1 MAAKT
6 RSHTARQL
14 IALATAV
21 SLMLPS
27 VEILLIAQSS
37 TAKPPATPQSTAKP
51 PAPSTAKPPA
61 TPSTAKPPA
70 TQPSTAK
77 PATATTPAVSDAIVD
92 GGWPRAVLT
101 AAGGQL
107 LIYQPQISTWE
118 RQKDMLAY
126 AAVSYLTK
134 GATRPELGTVT
145 LEATTD
151 VALEERLVRFTNI
164 RVTESNFPKLTRD
177 QVRDIT
183 DTIVSGIPVAER
195 FIALDRVMAMV
206 DKSQIRPSNVEGVK
220 SDPPTIF
227 YSTSPAVLVNID
239 GDAIWSPIPSNDL
252 KYAVNTNWD
261 LFEHEPTKTYFLR
274 HEKVWL
280 KASTLKGP
288 WTAAGTL
295 PGSFSKLPADEN
307 WKEVKSALPGT
318 KTSSVPAVFV
328 STAPAEMILVQGTPI
343 YTTVPGASPLMWLQN
358 TESDVFRFGST
369 GDVYYLVAGRW
380 FSASSLLGPW
390 TFATEKLPDIF
401 KQIPL
406 EHPRSRV
413 LASVP
418 GTPEAADAILLAQV
432 PQTARVN
439 RKQTQAPE
447 VTYQGE
453 PKFEEIP
460 MTTVARATNTDKDII
475 KVGDLYYMCFQGV
488 WFMARSANG
497 PWEVATSVPEAIYK
511 IPASSPSHNVTYVT
525 IVEDDDDDEWVTYAA
540 VAGYTGMMVAYGCV
554 VWGSGWY
561 YPPYVG
567 YGGFYPV
574 YYPFYP
580 TYGFSAWYN
589 PWTGAYGRS
598 AAVYG
603 PYGGMGASARYNPR
617 TGTYSRSAVAWGP
630 YGARGVGQA
639 YNPRTGTYARTSQG
653 SGVYGSW
660 GATSVQRGN
669 QWAQTARV
677 TNRVTGTTTR
687 VTQGSGGGEAITRR
701 GPGADSGVVRT
712 GSGDVY
718 AGRDGNVYRRED
730 GGGWSKYDNGSWGSA
745 ERPTPSGDRATAGTT
760 DRGTTDRSGDT
771 VGQLNRDSA
780 ARTEGSTRT
789 RDYGSVRSSG
799 GSTSR
804 SGSGSGSYGTYRP
817 SGGGGGFRGG
827 GGRRR

>member
-6 RSHTARQL
+6 RFQTARQL
-14 IALATAV
+14 TALVTTA

-27 VEILLIAQSS
+27 VHVVLVAQSS
-37 TAKPPATPQSTAKP
+37 TAKPPATQST
-51 PAPSTAKPPA
+51 SKPPA

-70 TQPSTAK
+70 TQSSTAK
-77 PATATTPAVSDAIVD
+77 PPTAATPVVSDAIVD
-92 GGWPRAVLT
+92 GGWPRALLT
-101 AAGGQL
+101 ATGGQL

-118 RQKDMLAY
+118 RQKEMLAY
-126 AAVSYLTK
+126 AAVSYQMK

-145 LEATTD
+145 FEANTD
-151 VALEERLVRFTNI
+151 VSLEERLVRFTNI
-164 RVTESNFPKLTRD
+164 RVTESNFPKLTRE

-183 DTIVSGIPVAER
+183 DTIVVGIPDPDRV
-195 FIALDRVMAMV
+195 IALDRVMASL
-206 DKSQIRPSNVEGVK
+206 DHSQLRPMNVEGVK
-220 SDPPTIF
+220 SDPPPIF

-239 GDAIWSPIPSNDL
+239 GDPIWSPIPSNDL

-261 LFEHEPTKTYFLR
+261 LFEHESTKTYFLR
-274 HEKVWL
+274 NEKVWL

-307 WKEVKSALPGT
+307 WKEVKSALPGS
-318 KTSSVPAVFV
+318 KVSSVPAVFV
-328 STAPAEMILVQGTPI
+328 STTPAEMILVQGSPI

-369 GDVYYLVAGRW
+369 GAVYYLVAGRW

-390 TFATEKLPDIF
+390 TFATEKLPDVF

-406 EHPRSRV
+406 EHQRSRV

-418 GTPEAADAILLAQV
+418 GTPQAADAILLAQV

-439 RKQTQAPE
+439 KKTTMAPDVE
-447 VTYQGE
+447 YQGE
-453 PKFEEIP
+453 PKFEPIP
-460 MTTVARATNTDKDII
+460 TTVVERAVNTDKDII

-525 IVEDDDDDEWVTYAA
+525 VVEDDDDEWVTYAA

-561 YPPYVG
+561 YPPYVW
-567 YGGFYPV
+567 YGGFYPG

-639 YNPRTGTYARTSQG
+639 YNPRTGTYARTNQG

-660 GATSVQRGN
+660 GATSVQRGD

-677 TNRVTGTTTR
+677 TNRVTGNTTR
-687 VTQGSGGGEAITRR
+687 VTQGSGGGTAVTRR

-712 GSGDVY
+712 GGGDVY

-730 GGGWSKYDNGSWGSA
+730 GGGWSKYENGSWGSA
-745 ERPTPSGDRATAGTT
+745 ERPTPSGDRAGTAG
-760 DRGTTDRSGDT
+760 DRAGTATPRTGDT

-789 RDYGSVRSSG
+789 RDYGSVKSSG
-799 GSTSR
+799 GGTSR
-804 SGSGSGSYGTYRP
+804 PGGYGTYRP
-817 SGGGGGFRGG
+817 SGGGFRGG

>member
-1 MAAKT
+1 MAART
-6 RSHTARQL
+6 RFQTARQVT
-14 IALATAV
+14 ALVTVV

-27 VEILLIAQSS
+27 VHVVLVAQSS
-37 TAKPPATPQSTAKP
+37 TAKPPATTQSTAKP
-51 PAPSTAKPPA
+51 PTTQSTAKPPA

-70 TQPSTAK
+70 TQTSTAK
-77 PATATTPAVSDAIVD
+77 PAAPAVSDAIVD

-101 AAGGQL
+101 PAGGQL
-107 LIYQPQISTWE
+107 LIYQPQVSTWD
-118 RQKDMLAY
+118 RQKEMLAY
-126 AAVSYLTK
+126 AAVSYQVK

-145 LEATTD
+145 IEATTD
-151 VALEERLVRFTNI
+151 VSLDQRLVRFMNI
-164 RVTESNFPKLTRD
+164 RVTESNFPRLSRD
-177 QVRDIT
+177 QVRDVT
-183 DTIVSGIPVAER
+183 DTIVSGIPDADR
-195 FIALDRVMAMV
+195 LIALDRVLASV

-220 SDPPTIF
+220 ADPPTIF
-227 YSTSPAVLVNID
+227 YSTTPAVLVNLD

-274 HEKVWL
+274 NERVWL

-288 WTAAGTL
+288 WTAAGRL
-295 PGSFSKLPADEN
+295 PASFSKLPADEN
-307 WKEVKSALPGT
+307 WKDVKSALPGANA
-318 KTSSVPAVFV
+318 SSVPAVFV
-328 STAPAEMILVQGTPI
+328 STSPAELILVQGSPI
-343 YTTVPGASPLMWLQN
+343 YVTVQGARPLMWLQN

-380 FSASSLLGPW
+380 FSAPSLLGPW
-390 TFATEKLPDIF
+390 TFATEKLPDVF

-406 EHPRSRV
+406 EHQRSRV

-418 GTPEAADAILLAQV
+418 GTPEAAEAILLAQV

-439 RKQTQAPE
+439 KKTVMAPE
-447 VTYQGE
+447 VEYQGE
-453 PKFEEIP
+453 PNFEPIP
-460 MTTVARATNTDKDII
+460 TTTVSRAVNTDKDII

-488 WFMARSANG
+488 WFMARSASG
-497 PWEVATSVPEAIYK
+497 PWEVATTIPEAIYK

-525 IVEDDDDDEWVTYAA
+525 VVEDNDDEWVTFAA
-540 VAGYTGMMVAYGCV
+540 VAGYTGMMVAWGCV

-589 PWTGAYGRS
+589 PWSGAYGRS

-630 YGARGVGQA
+630 YGARGVGEA
-639 YNPRTGTYARTSQG
+639 YNPRTGTYARTNQG

-701 GPGADSGVVRT
+701 GPGADSGIVRT

-730 GGGWSKYDNGSWGSA
+730 GGGWSKYDNGSWGSVD
-745 ERPTPSGDRATAGTT
+745 RPTPSGDRAAQAGTT
-760 DRGTTDRSGDT
+760 DRGATARQGDT

-780 ARTEGSTRT
+780 ARSEGTTRT

-799 GSTSR
+799 SSSR
-804 SGSGSGSYGTYRP
+804 SGGTYRP
-817 SGGGGGFRGG
+817 SGGGFRGG

>member
-6 RSHTARQL
+6 RFHTARQL

-27 VEILLIAQSS
+27 VEVVLVAQSS
-37 TAKPPATPQSTAKP
+37 TAKPPATTQSTAKP

-61 TPSTAKPPA
+61 TPPTAKPPA
-70 TQPSTAK
+70 TQASTAK
-77 PATATTPAVSDAIVD
+77 PAAPAPSDAVVD
-92 GGWPRAVLT
+92 GGWPRAYLT

-107 LIYQPQISTWE
+107 VIYQPQVATWE

-126 AAVSYLTK
+126 AAVSYLMK

-145 LEATTD
+145 LEADTD
-151 VALEERLVRFTNI
+151 VALDERLVKFTNI
-164 RVTESNFPKLTRD
+164 RVTESSFPKLSRE

-183 DTIVSGIPVAER
+183 DTIVGGIPDAER
-195 FIALDRVMAMV
+195 VIALDRVMAMV

-318 KTSSVPAVFV
+318 KTSSAPAVFV
-328 STAPAEMILVQGTPI
+328 STTPAEMILVQGAPI
-343 YTTVPGASPLMWLQN
+343 YTTVTGASPLMWLQN

-390 TFATEKLPDIF
+390 TFATEKLPDVF

-453 PKFEEIP
+453 PQFEPIP
-460 MTTVARATNTDKDII
+460 TTTVSRATNTDKDII

-525 IVEDDDDDEWVTYAA
+525 VVEDDDDDEWVTYAA

-660 GATSVQRGN
+660 GATSVQRGD

-718 AGRDGNVYRRED
+718 AGRDGNVYRRDE
-730 GGGWSKYDNGSWGSA
+730 GGGWSKHENGSWGSA
-745 ERPTPSGDRATAGTT
+745 ERPTPSGDRAATAGTT
-760 DRGTTDRSGDT
+760 DRGTTAGSGDT

-780 ARTEGSTRT
+780 ARSEGSTRT

-799 GSTSR
+799 GSTPR
-804 SGSGSGSYGTYRP
+804 SGGTSRP
-817 SGGGGGFRGG
+817 SGGGFRGG